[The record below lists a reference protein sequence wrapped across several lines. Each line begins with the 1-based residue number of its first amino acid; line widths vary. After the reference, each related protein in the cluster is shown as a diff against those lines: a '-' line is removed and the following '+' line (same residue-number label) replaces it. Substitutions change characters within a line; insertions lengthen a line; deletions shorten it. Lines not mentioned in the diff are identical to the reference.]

1 MFKKNIEWL
10 KNKNL
15 TLVFLIPSPLTAL
28 VSRLIIDEFELN
40 KSEILLVSYR
50 NTPLNLFN
58 YPSIEIKQNKIA
70 FYIQKLFFYSISS
83 NIVLNNVKKEFVLFT
98 SSATKD
104 ANSLINSKKC
114 LGHFYIEEGQGSYFD
129 HKPFNYNGMT
139 AIQFIKSNF
148 SNKFIKIDN
157 YINFY
162 RDDSLGFIGIN
173 KNCYP
178 MIAIED
184 KFYLNNLERIKKYYN
199 PKIFGIK
206 RIALSCAESRLINN
220 NWEEMILKL
229 IKYLPGGGLI
239 KLHPS
244 FYTSNNKIKKIN
256 SFLIEQN
263 FKNISLCKSDVI
275 LELEMIYEKKIFY
288 GPKTT
293 LSYYAEMLG
302 SEFKHIEL
310 Y

>member
-1 MFKKNIEWL
+1 MVKKNIECL
-10 KNKNL
+10 KNKNV
-15 TLVFLIPSPLTAL
+15 TLIFLIPNPLTAI
-28 VSRLIIDEFELN
+28 VSSLIIDEFELN

-70 FYIQKLFFYSISS
+70 FYIQKLLFYSISS
-83 NIVLNNVKKEFVLFT
+83 NIILNNVKKEFILFT
-98 SSATKD
+98 SSATKE
-104 ANSLINSKKC
+104 ANSLIKSKKC
-114 LGHFYIEEGQGSYFD
+114 LGHFYIEEGQGSYVD

-139 AIQFIKSNF
+139 TIQSIKSNF

-162 RDDSLGFIGIN
+162 RDDSLGFIGIY
-173 KNCYP
+173 KKCFP
-178 MIAIED
+178 MIAMED
-184 KFYLNNLERIKKYYN
+184 KFYLNNLERIKNYYK
-199 PKIFGIK
+199 PKILGIK
-206 RIALSCAESRLINN
+206 RIALSCAERRLINN

-229 IKYLPGGGLI
+229 IKYLPDGGLI

-244 FYTSNNKIKKIN
+244 FYHSDDKIKKIY
-256 SFLIEQN
+256 SFLSEQDA
-263 FKNISLCKSDVI
+263 KNISLCKSDVI

-293 LSYYAEMLG
+293 LSYYTEMLG
-302 SEFKHIEL
+302 SKFNHIKL